1 MLKVFRTFQ
10 SFSLKRN
17 FSLSVVM
24 SHSKYEYVR
33 KFETEDRLL
42 PECWIVVRIDGKA
55 FHKFSDKHN
64 FVKPNDKPALDL
76 VLLESYTLNK
86 ELMFLCCFLGS
97 RIQLRIWRPTCAY
110 LEIKLFSVKTYQQ

>member
-1 MLKVFRTFQ
+1 
-10 SFSLKRN
+10 
-17 FSLSVVM
+17 M

-97 RIQLRIWRPTCAY
+97 RIQLRI
-110 LEIKLFSVKTYQQ
+110 

>member
-1 MLKVFRTFQ
+1 MLLIKIEKSSNLFVMLKVLRRFQ
-10 SFSLKRN
+10 SFSLRRN
-17 FSLSVVM
+17 FSLNIAM

-76 VLLESYTLNK
+76 VS
-86 ELMFLCCFLGS
+86 
-97 RIQLRIWRPTCAY
+97 I
-110 LEIKLFSVKTYQQ
+110 SVFT